1 MGELEQAILE
11 EDISKILGLIKE
23 GQYSTDEILLGICLL
38 SESPELLKDILGLA
52 DGNGVDENG

>member
-1 MGELEQAILE
+1 L
-11 EDISKILGLIKE
+11 DLIKE
-23 GQYSTDEILLGICLL
+23 GQYSADEILLGICLI